1 MKTTQYQPFW
11 LLKRVLFLSHYWY
24 QKEYLD
30 TSEDH
35 SIANFLSVGKS
46 TLFVSL
52 LVSKRVFGYKWRPL
66 NINHF
71 EYWKSTLFVSIL
83 ASKRVLRYKWR
94 PLNSQLF
101 EYWKEYSICS
111 LLVKITAQVSGV
123 HIITWKRT
131 LIVYLFT
138 ALWYF
143 SHLWATHSTV
153 GLIIINDF
161 LWKQ

>member
-11 LLKRVLFLSHYWY
+11 VLERVLFLSQYWY

-30 TSEDH
+30 INEDH
-35 SIANFLSVGKS
+35 SISTNLSIGKS

-52 LVSKRVFGYKWRPL
+52 LV
-66 NINHF
+66 
-71 EYWKSTLFVSIL
+71 
-83 ASKRVLRYKWR
+83 SKRVLRYKWR

-111 LLVKITAQVSGV
+111 FLVKKQQRFLEFVLSLERVLLLSNFLQLYDTSRIYEQ
-123 HIITWKRT
+123 
-131 LIVYLFT
+131 L
-138 ALWYF
+138 
-143 SHLWATHSTV
+143 TV
-153 GLIIINDF
+153 GLVIINDF

>member
-11 LLKRVLFLSHYWY
+11 VLERVLFFSQYWH

-30 TSEDH
+30 NSEHH
-35 SIANFLSVGKS
+35 SISTFWSIEKS

-52 LVSKRVFGYKWRPL
+52 LVSKRVLK
-66 NINHF
+66 
-71 EYWKSTLFVSIL
+71 
-83 ASKRVLRYKWR
+83 YKWR

-111 LLVKITAQVSGV
+111 FLVKKQQRFLEFVLSLERVLLLSNFLQLYDSSRIYEQLS
-123 HIITWKRT
+123 
-131 LIVYLFT
+131 
-138 ALWYF
+138 
-143 SHLWATHSTV
+143 V
-153 GLIIINDF
+153 GLVIINDF